1 VRIFHDFNPPIG
13 ISILSHRRKPAPT
26 ACSLIPGKGCISSQS
41 SNELRAR
48 LAVPGLP
55 VIVAVDPRESPLS
68 SDLQA
73 DAHWLTPAG
82 VVIFE
87 TLNLYGVDRCNR
99 QNLADYG
106 NKDRPAKIC
115 FRRILRRNNS

>member
-1 VRIFHDFNPPIG
+1 VLDVPVPE
-13 ISILSHRRKPAPT
+13 
-26 ACSLIPGKGCISSQS
+26 IPL
-41 SNELRAR
+41 N
-48 LAVPGLP
+48 
-55 VIVAVDPRESPLS
+55 
-68 SDLQA
+68 
-73 DAHWLTPAG
+73 TPKG